1 MHCPLCAA
9 AIPAEQTKCPG
20 CGADLSDYLNAGYQP
35 DLLFNEALDLLKR
48 ESYSEACTIL
58 CRAHTLR
65 PQDAGILDLWVRA
78 EYYSGNK
85 KRALELMTDLVEL
98 DDSEARMEQLTLL
111 VGEFDREQADTGVVI
126 KRELQEQNDRLRGLL
141 DRLEDRLD
149 EMEGGCPSSGQAAA
163 PSSTGADPSGGSLS
177 GSPEVT
183 APSEPS
189 GGKDPG
195 SFISGGFPD
204 FSQFSGMFPPGDE
217 NK

>member
-48 ESYSEACTIL
+48 ESCSEACTIL

-65 PQDAGILDLWVRA
+65 PQDVGILDLWVRA

-111 VGEFDREQADTGVVI
+111 VGEFDREQADTGAVI
-126 KRELQEQNDRLRGLL
+126 KRELQEQNDRLRSLL
-141 DRLEDRLD
+141 DRLEDRLN
-149 EMEGGCPSSGQAAA
+149 EMEGSSVSSVHAA
-163 PSSTGADPSGGSLS
+163 SSSSGADPSGAGLS
-177 GSPEVT
+177 EGTET
-183 APSEPS
+183 AAPSEPS
-189 GGKDPG
+189 SGDDPG
-195 SFISGGFPD
+195 AFFTGGFPD
-204 FSQFSGMFPPGDE
+204 FSQFSGMFPSGDE